1 MMFNEIISKLK
12 TGETHISTDTRTIKP
27 GDIFFAIKGDQF
39 DGYNFVVQALEKGAS
54 LCVVDA
60 DAANTDVGPDVNNL
74 NLNLNSN
81 PKLLKVEDTVKA
93 LQQLATQYRETLTIP
108 IIAITGCNGKTTT
121 KNFMAS
127 VLAQKCVS
135 NISASG
141 TSQINVSGTEKVA
154 YTKGNLNNFIGL
166 PLSILAITQAHE
178 IAVLELGSNH
188 PGEIKMLCDIAKP
201 TYGVTTSIGSA
212 HIEFFGTLDAIA
224 NEEGAIALTLPKD
237 GLYVVPK
244 NDQYSE
250 YLLSRTSARKS
261 AVDIKQIECLG
272 VEFLNFQSK
281 LNQIGIQAPH
291 IIADALLV
299 TTIAHEFGLT
309 AEQILKG
316 LAETKN
322 DMGRFSV
329 IKTEIVRE
337 ETRSDGTN
345 VTTHNLTSGGVSTK
359 GVESDDRK
367 IPVTIIDDTY
377 NANPDSVIA
386 AIKAMKELFPNE
398 RKIVCLGILKELG
411 DYLHTGYERI
421 VNVCN
426 EYSVSELILVNISDT
441 FENTANRAEEDNTNR
456 KAKLIYVSNTAEC
469 AEYLKKNVQS
479 NDVILCKGSHGA
491 KMWEVIEIL
500 Q

>member
-1 MMFNEIISKLK
+1 MFDQIISKLK

-39 DGYNFVVQALEKGAS
+39 DGHDFVDQALEKGAS
-54 LCVVDA
+54 LCVVNIDVTNA
-60 DAANTDVGPDVNNL
+60 DVE
-74 NLNLNSN
+74 NSN
-81 PKLLKVEDTVKA
+81 PKLLKVEDTIKA
-93 LQQLATQYRETLTIP
+93 LQQLATEYRNSLIMP

-127 VLAQKCVS
+127 VLTQKFT
-135 NISASG
+135 A
-141 TSQINVSGTEKVA
+141 EKVA

-188 PGEIKMLCDIAKP
+188 PGEIEFLCNIAKP
-201 TYGVTTSIGSA
+201 TYGITTSIGAA
-212 HIEFFGTLDAIA
+212 HIEFFGTLEAIA
-224 NEEGAIALTLPKD
+224 NEEGAIASSLPKE

-261 AVDIKQIECLG
+261 AVDSKHIECLG

-281 LNQIGIQAPH
+281 LNQIGILAPH
-291 IIADALLV
+291 IVTDALLV
-299 TTIAHEFGLT
+299 TAIAHDLGIS

-316 LAETKN
+316 LSETKN
-322 DMGRFSV
+322 DKGRFD
-329 IKTEIVRE
+329 ILKT
-337 ETRSDGTN
+337 DF
-345 VTTHNLTSGGVSTK
+345 
-359 GVESDDRK
+359 
-367 IPVTIIDDTY
+367 PMTIIDDTY
-377 NANPDSVIA
+377 NGNPDSVIA

-398 RKIVCLGILKELG
+398 RKILCLGVLKELG

-426 EYSVSELILVNISDT
+426 EYDVSELVLVGITDT
-441 FENTANRAEEDNTNR
+441 FENTESGVEDGRASR
-456 KAKLIYVSNTAEC
+456 KARLIYVSDNTEC
-469 AEYLKKNVQS
+469 IEYLKKNVKVD
-479 NDVILCKGSHGA
+479 DVILCKGSHGA
-491 KMWEVIEIL
+491 KTWEVVEGL
-500 Q
+500 R

>member
-1 MMFNEIISKLK
+1 MFNEIISKLK

-39 DGYNFVVQALEKGAS
+39 DGHDFVAQALEKGAS

-60 DAANTDVGPDVNNL
+60 DTANTDVGPDVK

-81 PKLLKVEDTVKA
+81 PKLLKVQDTVKA

-127 VLAQKCVS
+127 VLAQKYVS
-135 NISASG
+135 NTSASS
-141 TSQINVSGTEKVA
+141 TPQINASGTEKVA

-166 PLSILAITQAHE
+166 PLSILAITQTHE

-201 TYGVTTSIGSA
+201 TYGITTSIGAA

-244 NDQYSE
+244 NDQYAE

-261 AVDIKQIECLG
+261 AVDIKHVECLG

-291 IIADALLV
+291 IVADALLV

-322 DMGRFSV
+322 DKGRFSISKV
-329 IKTEIVRE
+329 EIINLASNTALNNEINAKTQ
-337 ETRSDGTN
+337 
-345 VTTHNLTSGGVSTK
+345 VTL
-359 GVESDDRK
+359 
-367 IPVTIIDDTY
+367 IDDTY

-386 AIKAMKELFPNE
+386 AIKAMKEIFPNE

-426 EYSVSELILVNISDT
+426 EYGVSELILINISDT
-441 FENTANRAEEDNTNR
+441 FENTANSAEDYNVNQ
-456 KAKLIYVSNTAEC
+456 KAKLTYVSDNAEC
-469 AEYLKKNVQS
+469 AGYLKKNAQS

-491 KMWEVIEIL
+491 KTWEVLEIL
-500 Q
+500 QQP

>member
-1 MMFNEIISKLK
+1 MFDQIISKLK
-12 TGETHISTDTRTIKP
+12 TGDGQNQGISISTDTRTIKS
-27 GDIFFAIKGDQF
+27 GDIFFAIKGEQF
-39 DGYNFVVQALEKGAS
+39 DGHDFIAHALEKGAS
-54 LCVVDA
+54 LCVINA
-60 DAANTDVGPDVNNL
+60 EATNIDVGPVSDIENSNS
-74 NLNLNSN
+74 NSNSN

-93 LQQLATQYRETLTIP
+93 LQQLATEYRDTLTIP

-127 VLAQKCVS
+127 VLKQKYLS
-135 NISASG
+135 NTTTSG
-141 TSQINVSGTEKVA
+141 ADELDIEKIEKVA

-166 PLSILAITQAHE
+166 PLSILAITPEHE

-188 PGEIKMLCDIAKP
+188 PGEIKMLCNIAKP
-201 TYGVTTSIGSA
+201 TYGITTSIGAA
-212 HIEFFGTLDAIA
+212 HIEFFGTLEAIA
-224 NEEGAIALTLPKD
+224 DEEGAIALALPKN

-261 AVDIKQIECLG
+261 AVDIKHIECLG

-291 IIADALLV
+291 IVADALLV

-322 DMGRFSV
+322 DKGRFGISRAE
-329 IKTEIVRE
+329 IKNPE
-337 ETRSDGTN
+337 S
-345 VTTHNLTSGGVSTK
+345 
-359 GVESDDRK
+359 VES
-367 IPVTIIDDTY
+367 IPLTIIDDSY
-377 NANPDSVIA
+377 NGNPDSVIA

-398 RKIVCLGILKELG
+398 RKIVCLGVLKELG

-421 VNVCN
+421 VNVAN
-426 EYSVSELILVNISDT
+426 EYGVSELILINIADT
-441 FENTANRAEEDNTNR
+441 FENIGSEGDCEGEGNNTNQ
-456 KAKLIYVSNTAEC
+456 KVKLVYVSNNAEC
-469 AEYLKKNVQS
+469 VEYLKKSAKVD
-479 NDVILCKGSHGA
+479 DVILCKGSHGA
-491 KMWEVIEIL
+491 KTWEVIERL

>member
-1 MMFNEIISKLK
+1 MFDQIISKLK

-27 GDIFFAIKGDQF
+27 GDVFFAIKGEQF
-39 DGYNFVVQALEKGAS
+39 DGHDFIVQALEKGAS
-54 LCVVDA
+54 LCAVNV
-60 DAANTDVGPDVNNL
+60 DAANTNAGPDLENQ
-74 NLNLNSN
+74 N

-93 LQQLATQYRETLTIP
+93 LQQLATQYRDTLTIP
-108 IIAITGCNGKTTT
+108 VIAITGCNGKTTT

-127 VLAQKCVS
+127 VLAQKYGVDEF
-135 NISASG
+135 
-141 TSQINVSGTEKVA
+141 GTEKVA

-166 PLSILAITQAHE
+166 PLAVLSIKSSHE

-201 TYGVTTSIGSA
+201 TYGITTSIGAA
-212 HIEFFGTLDAIA
+212 HIEFFGTLEAIA
-224 NEEGAIALTLPKD
+224 NEEGAIALALPKN

-250 YLLSRTSARKS
+250 YLLSRTFARKS
-261 AVDIKQIECLG
+261 AVDIKHIECLG

-291 IIADALLV
+291 IVADALLV
-299 TTIAHEFGLT
+299 TTIAREFGLT

-322 DMGRFSV
+322 DKGRFGISKAE
-329 IKTEIVRE
+329 IKNSE
-337 ETRSDGTN
+337 S
-345 VTTHNLTSGGVSTK
+345 
-359 GVESDDRK
+359 VES
-367 IPVTIIDDTY
+367 IPLTIIDDTY
-377 NANPDSVIA
+377 NGNPDSVIA

-421 VNVCN
+421 VNVAN
-426 EYSVSELILVNISDT
+426 EYGVSELILINIADT
-441 FENTANRAEEDNTNR
+441 FEDVGSGGERDIEGDNANQ
-456 KAKLIYVSNTAEC
+456 KAKLIYLSNNAEC
-469 AEYLKKNVQS
+469 VEYLKKNS
-479 NDVILCKGSHGA
+479 LPDDVILCKGSHGA
-491 KMWEVIEIL
+491 KTWEVVEEL
-500 Q
+500 K